1 MNKFKKGLKKR
12 IILLSILGIFLISL
26 AVITLLNKD
35 NLNLEG
41 NNLSRNIGCL
51 YGLVL
56 GTGFK
61 LLSTFSSLRNEDK
74 LNELY
79 IKSNDERTALVVK
92 STSTMSYLI
101 LLYTM
106 VCGMVATTFFSSVIS
121 NVFFYG
127 VCYTLVVYCITYF
140 YYNRK
145 F

>member
-35 NLNLEG
+35 SLNLEEH
-41 NNLSRNIGCL
+41 NLWRNIGCSF
-51 YGLVL
+51 GLVL
-56 GTGFK
+56 GIGINI
-61 LLSTFSSLRNEDK
+61 LSILPSLKNDDK
-74 LNELY
+74 LNEMY
-79 IKSNDERTALVVK
+79 IKSSDERTALIVK
-92 STSTMSYLI
+92 STSTMSYII

-106 VCGMVATTFFSSVIS
+106 VCGMIVSTFFSNVVS